1 MSLFRLPR
9 GKFPLTFLAVPAGK
23 DCRVE
28 CPCQTFDGFIG
39 IRGKICGFFLLV
51 QTHTPLIVP
60 LRQRR
65 AGKSGFHFISGARA
79 RNLSAMHLLS
89 VDSLMAYR
97 CLPLCGLFRFFN
109 GFRKNLLHTGFKLV
123 QIVSWPLHGIA
134 ENFLFFRVRQ
144 IKDRILEYLKHKP
157 SITNRK
163 AQELCGFSK
172 NQTY

>member
-1 MSLFRLPR
+1 
-9 GKFPLTFLAVPAGK
+9 
-23 DCRVE
+23 
-28 CPCQTFDGFIG
+28 
-39 IRGKICGFFLLV
+39 
-51 QTHTPLIVP
+51 
-60 LRQRR
+60 
-65 AGKSGFHFISGARA
+65 
-79 RNLSAMHLLS
+79 MHLLS